1 MPATYDCIATTTISG
16 TSTNS
21 VTFSSI
27 PGTYT
32 DLRVVYSGGWTT
44 GWGYVVFW
52 LRINGDTGSNY
63 SSTNIQ
69 SYGSGYS
76 SGRETNQTNMYLNY
90 SQDSGA
96 TNCIVSFDVMNYSNS
111 TTNKTVL
118 ASGRMGGYGVMPSV
132 SMWRSTSEI
141 TSLEIRLA
149 DSVPKFTDGAVISI
163 YGIKAA

>member
-63 SSTNIQ
+63 SSTYMQ
-69 SYGSGYS
+69 SYS
-76 SGRETNQTNMYLNY
+76 SAVTTTRESNQTNMYLNY
-90 SQDSGA
+90 SQDVGA
-96 TNCIVSFDVMNYSNS
+96 ANCVVSFDVMNYSNS
-111 TTNKTVL
+111 TTFKTVL
-118 ASGRMGGYGVMPSV
+118 AEGRQGNYGTSTAVGL
-132 SMWRSTSEI
+132 WRSTSAI

-149 DSVPKFTDGAVISI
+149 DNVPKFTNGAVISV